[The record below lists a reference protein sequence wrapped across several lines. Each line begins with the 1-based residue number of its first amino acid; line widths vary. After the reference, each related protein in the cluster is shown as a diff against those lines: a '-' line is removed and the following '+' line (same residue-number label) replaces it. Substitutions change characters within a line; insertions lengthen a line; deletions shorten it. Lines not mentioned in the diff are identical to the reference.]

1 MLDTLRSIDREAY
14 IATLFLAAEFRDD
27 VATLW
32 AFNAEIERIRMLVSE
47 PVPGEIRLQWWRDVL
62 VGERAGEGAQHPL
75 ANALLAVIDKHQLQA
90 TAFDN
95 LLEAR
100 IFDLYND
107 PMPDQATLE
116 GYLGETRSVLFQMS
130 LQILMGEEPE
140 NGDAAGH
147 AGVAFGIA
155 QLLRQMALH
164 RSRGQIYIPKQILQA
179 TGLDTAQFLALTEPA
194 TLQPAIAAL
203 TALGREHLAKADEAI
218 GSLEKQ
224 YRAAFLPLSVCPL
237 VFDRADKSSGKIAM
251 EPLQVSQLSVQWKM
265 FLSSFK
271 R

>member
-1 MLDTLRSIDREAY
+1 MLDTLRNTDREAY
-14 IATLFLAAEFRDD
+14 LATLFLAAEFRED

-32 AFNAEIERIRMLVSE
+32 AFNAEIERIRGLVSE

-62 VGERAGEGAQHPL
+62 TGERAGEGAQHPL
-75 ANALLAVIDKHQLQA
+75 AKALLAVIEKYQLQA
-90 TAFDN
+90 AAFDN

-155 QLLRQMALH
+155 QILRQMAVH
-164 RSRGQIYIPKQILQA
+164 RSQGQIFVPKEILQA
-179 TGLDTAQFLALTEPA
+179 TGLDAAQFLAVADPA
-194 TLQPAIAAL
+194 ELDPAIDAL
-203 TALGREHLAKADEAI
+203 SALGREHLMKANEAI
-218 GSLEKQ
+218 SSLEKSH
-224 YRAAFLPLSVCPL
+224 RTAFLPLAVCKL
-237 VFDRADKSSGKIAM
+237 VFERANKSAGLVAI
-251 EPLQVSQLSVQWKM
+251 EPLQISQLSLQWQM
-265 FLSSFK
+265 FLRSLK
-271 R
+271 G